1 MGWETCYIHEH
12 CFSKKDLS
20 SLEAVKEEIDELETL
35 KKQYQ
40 DNILE
45 LVVITEPNKFFDT
58 TEVDLL
64 TILTDKINE
73 YLKELISVSI
83 ELSILKDMERN
94 WDLLHEQV
102 NINGKEYS
110 VAKELPLPSIYPCTF
125 IRGDY
130 VDTAETLKERIKEE
144 ENE

>member
-1 MGWETCYIHEH
+1 MGWETSYIHEH
-12 CFSKKDLS
+12 CFSRKDFS

-40 DNILE
+40 NNIFG
-45 LVVITEPNKFFDT
+45 LVIMTEPEKFFDT

-64 TILTDKINE
+64 IMLTNKTNE
-73 YLKELISVSI
+73 YLEELISIST
-83 ELSILKDMERN
+83 ELSILKDIERN

-102 NINGKEYS
+102 SINGKKYL
-110 VAKELPLPSIYPCTF
+110 VAKEVPNPDVYPFAF

-130 VDTAETLKERIKEE
+130 VETAETLREKIKEE
-144 ENE
+144 QYN

>member
-12 CFSKKDLS
+12 CFSKKDFS

-40 DNILE
+40 DNILG
-45 LVVITEPNKFFDT
+45 LVVMTEPNKFFDT
-58 TEVDLL
+58 TEADLL
-64 TILTDKINE
+64 AVLSNKTNE

-94 WDLLHEQV
+94 WESIHEQV
-102 NINGKEYS
+102 SINGKEYL
-110 VAKELPLPSIYPCTF
+110 VAKEVPNPDIYPFAF

-130 VDTAETLKERIKEE
+130 VETAKKLKEELKEE

>member
-20 SLEAVKEEIDELETL
+20 SLEAVKEEIDELEIF
-35 KKQYQ
+35 KKQCQ
-40 DNILE
+40 DNIMG
-45 LVVITEPNKFFDT
+45 LVLMTEPNKFFDT

-64 TILTDKINE
+64 TMLTGKTNE
-73 YLKELISVSI
+73 YMGELIGVSI

-94 WDLLHEQV
+94 WDFLHEQV
-102 NINGKEYS
+102 SINEKEYL
-110 VAKELPLPSIYPCTF
+110 VAKEVPNSDIYPYAF

-130 VDTAETLKERIKEE
+130 VETAETLKEKLKEE
-144 ENE
+144 

>member
-12 CFSKKDLS
+12 CFSKKDFS

-40 DNILE
+40 DNILG
-45 LVVITEPNKFFDT
+45 LVVMTEPNKFFDT
-58 TEVDLL
+58 TETDLL
-64 TILTDKINE
+64 AVLSNKTNE

-102 NINGKEYS
+102 NINGKEYL
-110 VAKELPLPSIYPCTF
+110 VAKELPLPNIYPYAF

>member
-12 CFSKKDLS
+12 CFSKKDFS
-20 SLEAVKEEIDELETL
+20 SLESVKEEIDELENL

-40 DNILE
+40 DNIVG
-45 LVVITEPNKFFDT
+45 LVIMTEPNKFFDT

-64 TILTDKINE
+64 TILTNKTNE
-73 YLKELISVSI
+73 YMKELISVSI
-83 ELSILKDMERN
+83 ELSILKDIERN
-94 WDLLHEQV
+94 WESIHEQV
-102 NINGKEYS
+102 SINGKEYL
-110 VAKELPLPSIYPCTF
+110 VAKELPLPNIYPYAF

-130 VDTAETLKERIKEE
+130 VDTAETLKEKLRE

>member
-12 CFSKKDLS
+12 CFSKKDFS
-20 SLEAVKEEIDELETL
+20 SLESVKEEIDELENL

-40 DNILE
+40 DNIVG
-45 LVVITEPNKFFDT
+45 LVIMTEPNKFFDT

-64 TILTDKINE
+64 TILTDKTNE
-73 YLKELISVSI
+73 YLKELINISI
-83 ELSILKDMERN
+83 ELSVLKDIERN
-94 WDLLHEQV
+94 WESMHEQV
-102 NINGKEYS
+102 SINEKEYL
-110 VAKELPLPSIYPCTF
+110 VAKEVPNSDIYPYAF

-130 VDTAETLKERIKEE
+130 VETAETLKEKLK

>member
-20 SLEAVKEEIDELETL
+20 SLEAIKEEIDELEIL
-35 KKQYQ
+35 KKQCQ
-40 DNILE
+40 DNIMG
-45 LVVITEPNKFFDT
+45 LVLMTEPNKFFDT

-64 TILTDKINE
+64 TILTGKTNKYIG
-73 YLKELISVSI
+73 ELIGVSI
-83 ELSILKDMERN
+83 ELSILKDMKRN
-94 WDLLHEQV
+94 WDFLHEQV
-102 NINGKEYS
+102 SINEKEYL
-110 VAKELPLPSIYPCTF
+110 VAKEVPNSDIYPYAF

-130 VDTAETLKERIKEE
+130 VETAETLKEKLK

>member
-20 SLEAVKEEIDELETL
+20 SLEAVKEEIDELEIF
-35 KKQYQ
+35 KKQCQ
-40 DNILE
+40 DNIMG
-45 LVVITEPNKFFDT
+45 LVLMTEPNKFFDT

-64 TILTDKINE
+64 TILTGKTNE
-73 YLKELISVSI
+73 YMGELIGVSI

-94 WDLLHEQV
+94 WDFLHEQV
-102 NINGKEYS
+102 SINEKEYL
-110 VAKELPLPSIYPCTF
+110 VAKEVPNSDIYPYAF

-130 VDTAETLKERIKEE
+130 VETAETLNEKLKEKK
-144 ENE
+144 